1 MRLLPHDSE
10 PGHLSD
16 VLKKPDALKFAFEKK
31 GRAVS
36 AAFHFISD
44 RTSRLSLRNPLASG
58 AQIVG
63 RRLARATIRHD
74 LVADLLAFAQCS
86 KSGAF
91 YGADVHK
98 HVVATVIRL
107 NEAKAL
113 GSVKPLHGSHAH
125 GVVPSQDSNSRS
137 PLAMGW

>member
-16 VLKKPDALKFAFEKK
+16 VLKKTDALKFAFEKIK

-36 AAFHFISD
+36 AAFLFISD
-44 RTSRLSLRNPLASG
+44 RTSRLSRRNPLASG

-74 LVADLLAFAQCS
+74 LVADLLAFTQCS
-86 KSGAF
+86 KSGAL
-91 YGADVHK
+91 YAADVHE
-98 HVVATVIRL
+98 HVVAPVVRL

-113 GSVKPLHGSHAH
+113 GRVKPLHGSHAH
-125 GVVPSQDSNSRS
+125 GVVPSQDRYSRS
-137 PLAMGW
+137 PLS